1 MPRHHA
7 GKLKQVNK
15 KHKGESSKRAQKANF
30 GAGKV
35 ASRSGKKSSHN
46 LSIEKRQNR
55 LNKQKQLQKNKR
67 ANVWLNKR
75 IGMFSSEELRTH

>member
-15 KHKGESSKRAQKANF
+15 KHKGDSSKRAQKANF

-35 ASRSGKKSSHN
+35 ASRAGKKSAHN
-46 LSIEKRQNR
+46 LSTEKRQNR

-75 IGMFSSEELRTH
+75 IGAFFPRGMYN